1 MYVRKRLLLEA
12 GECVII
18 LPGGAG
24 TFEELFGAIS
34 CTALNHQQKPIYV
47 LNIDGYYDSLTPL
60 FDSAVKNEF
69 I

>member
-12 GECVII
+12 GECVIV

-34 CTALNHQQKPIYV
+34 CRALNHQQKPIYV
-47 LNIDGYYDSLTPL
+47 LS
-60 FDSAVKNEF
+60 VC
-69 I
+69 